1 VIYPQLDNHGSSKYS
16 VTLTDDQEKIALL
29 ALKNAAGNQ
38 LDPQQLIDL
47 YELTK
52 DLQRIGFGSQTGPKH
67 PHNIFPWREN
77 VSNIVNF
84 LTF

>member
-1 VIYPQLDNHGSSKYS
+1 MIYCQLDNHGASKYS
-16 VTLTDDQEKIALL
+16 VTLTNDQEKIALL
-29 ALKNAAGNQ
+29 ALKNAAEN
-38 LDPQQLIDL
+38 LLNPQQLIDL

-52 DLQRIGFGSQTGPKH
+52 DLQRIGFGSQTGPKY
-67 PHNIFPWREN
+67 PNNIFPWRDN